1 MQGDRRCDT
10 KPELV
15 MRARLREVGL
25 AGYRLRWKVLG
36 RPDVAW
42 PGKKVAILV
51 DGCFWHRCPFSPRS
65 WTRIC

>member
-1 MQGDRRCDT
+1 
-10 KPELV
+10 